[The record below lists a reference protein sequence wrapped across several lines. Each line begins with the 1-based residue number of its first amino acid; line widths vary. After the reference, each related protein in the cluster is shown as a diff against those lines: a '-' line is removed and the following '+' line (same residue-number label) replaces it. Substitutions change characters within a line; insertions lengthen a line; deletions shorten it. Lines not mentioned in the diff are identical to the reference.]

1 MISNMADI
9 AREHGAVR
17 RAHDTACVAD
27 VRDQTP
33 EDAMPVE
40 RLHDGWTIGAACLF
54 AVGFSLLAGL
64 RHHQLGS
71 SKYNLG
77 NFTQAIWNTAHGRF
91 FETTSDTGDQ
101 MLRLGAHVEPIL
113 VLFAPLW
120 WAWPSPLML
129 LTVQAVALAS
139 GALPVYWLAR
149 KHLGS
154 RTAGRRLA
162 FAYLLYPSLGL
173 LALHEFHAVT
183 LAIPFLLFA
192 TWYLDEERLV
202 PFALWAVLAA
212 STKEQIGLVVGGLGI
227 WYLLTHRRYRSGTV
241 ITLLAIAWSTF
252 AFLVV
257 IPHFAVDGANPYA
270 ARYAAIGGTPGG
282 IVHTAFT
289 SPLEIVKALGT
300 PLNAAYLV
308 ALVLPVA
315 GLCVLA
321 PIALIP
327 ALPEL
332 AINLL
337 STHGTQ
343 KLLAWQYVAGIV
355 PFVFVAT
362 IHAIRRRPEQTVFLT
377 RIVVMAAAVTF
388 VVFAPQ
394 MFLWLREPID
404 RDAGRHAL
412 RLIPEG
418 VPVSVSGRFGA
429 QLAERRRLLSFPVV
443 AEANWIIVDRG
454 DAWIPW
460 PVEAADLPRWQRA
473 IRRYETSSRWRVVFD
488 RSNVLVLRRT

>member
-1 MISNMADI
+1 MISNMAVV

-17 RAHDTACVAD
+17 RAHDTACAGD
-27 VRDQTP
+27 ARGQTP
-33 EDAMPVE
+33 DDAVPAE
-40 RLHDGWTIGAACLF
+40 RARDRWTIGAMCVF
-54 AVGFSLLAGL
+54 AVAFSLLAGL

-91 FETTSDTGDQ
+91 FEATTDTGDQ

-129 LTVQAVALAS
+129 LTVQAVALSS

-154 RTAGRRLA
+154 RPAGRRLA

-192 TWYLDEERLV
+192 SWYLDEGRLA

-212 STKEQIGLVVGGLGI
+212 STKEQMGLVVAGLGV

-241 ITLLAIAWSTF
+241 ITLLGIAWSSF

-257 IPHFAVDGANPYA
+257 IPHFAMDGTNPYV
-270 ARYAAIGGTPGG
+270 ARYAGIGGTPGG
-282 IVHTAFT
+282 ILHTAFT
-289 SPLEIVKALGT
+289 SPLEIVEALAT

-355 PFVFVAT
+355 PFVFFAA
-362 IHAIRRRPEQTVFLT
+362 IYAIRRRPGQTVFLT

-388 VVFAPQ
+388 VVFTPQ
-394 MFLWLREPID
+394 MLYWLREPVD
-404 RDAGRHAL
+404 RDAAREAL
-412 RLIPEG
+412 RLIPES

-429 QLAERRRLLSFPVV
+429 QLAERQRLLSFPVV

-460 PVEAADLPRWQRA
+460 PVEAADLPRWRRA
-473 IRRYETSSRWRVVFD
+473 VHRYETSSKWSVVFD